1 MNWFPGRWRIPSAF
15 GNEPP
20 RRGLRFDELPRV
32 RELQQRY
39 AQSSD
44 EEVLDAFRN
53 ARIIDSVLRFFL
65 YTEARKRGITD
76 KLAQEKHGEKFEF
89 EKDEIIIFRFA
100 ETHSRDTY
108 FILLLL
114 FIYVIYPMQ
123 EKTGI
128 YAALAFSVSVNTC
141 ILLAYTKVR
150 QLSYVTNKRIVLNE
164 EYNIFIYLYNIISY
178 NITRCKFEMKGSF
191 FDFLFSL
198 SSLPYNEHI
207 FLYKTE
213 KSGNDTISEKTISSL
228 PQERVGELYSFC
240 HREIINTMID
250 IYHASL

>member
-20 RRGLRFDELPRV
+20 RKGLSFDELPRV

-100 ETHSRDTY
+100 ETHSRGTY

-164 EYNIFIYLYNIISY
+164 EYNIFIYLY
-178 NITRCKFEMKGSF
+178 K
-191 FDFLFSL
+191 
-198 SSLPYNEHI
+198 
-207 FLYKTE
+207 
-213 KSGNDTISEKTISSL
+213 
-228 PQERVGELYSFC
+228 
-240 HREIINTMID
+240 
-250 IYHASL
+250 

>member
-1 MNWFPGRWRIPSAF
+1 MSWFPGRWRIPSAF
-15 GNEPP
+15 GNEAP
-20 RRGLRFDELPRV
+20 RKGLRFDELPRV

-100 ETHSRDTY
+100 ETYVRDY
-108 FILLLL
+108 FVILS
-114 FIYVIYPMQ
+114 FIFTITIYPMANYA
-123 EKTGI
+123 GI
-128 YAALAFSVSVNTC
+128 FCALMFSGVINLC
-141 ILLAYTKVR
+141 IFIAVWKIIH
-150 QLSYVTNKRIVLNE
+150 LSCVTNKRIVLNE
-164 EYNIFIYLYNIISY
+164 EYDIFIYLYNIISC
-178 NITRCKFEMKGSF
+178 NITKCKFEMKGSF

-213 KSGNDTISEKTISSL
+213 KSGDDTISEKTISSL